1 MDRGGHVSALAA
13 QIAEDDTPRRPSSML
28 RGSDKSEAKMRL
40 QALLLLTPLGRSL
53 HAASW
58 FRCLADYFSYAVVLL
73 NRLITDWSHKRPR
86 STSL

>member
-1 MDRGGHVSALAA
+1 MFLRWPPKSPKMIRRRA
-13 QIAEDDTPRRPSSML
+13 RRPSSML

-40 QALLLLTPLGRSL
+40 QALLSLTPLGRSL